1 MIDGEII
8 NSMIQ
13 KIIPKELSILG
24 RWELIIAD
32 EDKKP
37 LKGSF
42 SVLKIKEIPVPPNSI
57 VILMNVLKHYSAEV
71 VDLLISDKGSE
82 INAAVVYSESGK
94 MIRKGE
100 VVGLVKISD
109 TTPKERHKAVEI
121 FRELNKKL
129 GEIENGIGDRF
140 IKSQWPML

>member
-1 MIDGEII
+1 MIEGELI

-13 KIIPKELSILG
+13 KIIPKELSAIG

-37 LKGSF
+37 LKGGF
-42 SVLKIKEIPVPPNSI
+42 SIIKIREIPVPPNSI

-82 INAAVVYSESGK
+82 INAAIVYSVSGK
-94 MIRKGE
+94 TIRAGE
-100 VVGLVKISD
+100 VLGAVKISD
-109 TTPKERHKAVEI
+109 TTPKERHKVVEV
-121 FRELNKKL
+121 FWEFSRKL
-129 GEIENGIGDRF
+129 SEIQNEIGDSF
-140 IKSQWPML
+140 IRSQWPMV